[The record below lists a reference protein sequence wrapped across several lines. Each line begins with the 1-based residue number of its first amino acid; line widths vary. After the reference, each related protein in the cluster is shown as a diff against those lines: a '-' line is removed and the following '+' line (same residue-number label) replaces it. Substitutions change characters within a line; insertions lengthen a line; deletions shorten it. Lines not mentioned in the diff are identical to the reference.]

1 LPAGGGGGGGG
12 GGSAELS
19 PESFE
24 VVVTNVL
31 VNEPKAKALLYLTK
45 YYRDNLEYDQAIL
58 CATRLEDYPG
68 PEKEQGK
75 GLLRDVR
82 SRMDQKA
89 GDGWVQGGG
98 GGRSTARSRSP
109 TTPTMLLQSSRR
121 SSTGAESSF
130 EFSP

>member
-1 LPAGGGGGGGG
+1 M
-12 GGSAELS
+12 S

-24 VVVTNVL
+24 VLVTNVC
-31 VNEPKAKALLYLTK
+31 VNEPEAKALLYLAN
-45 YYRDNLEYDQAIL
+45 YYHNNLKNNQAIL

-68 PEKEQGK
+68 PKKEQGK

-89 GDGWVQGGG
+89 GDGRVQGGG

-109 TTPTMLLQSSRR
+109 MTPTMLLQSSRR
-121 SSTGAESSF
+121 SSTGAELSF